1 MLCVISANT
10 ASSVEIH
17 LSWFENKTAF
27 FLAFLQE
34 SGKELDVRKN
44 SDNCCKFLNAA
55 ERFFLFACGFI
66 IFISASSRFWI

>member
-1 MLCVISANT
+1 MFCAISANT
-10 ASSVEIH
+10 ANSVEIL

-34 SGKELDVRKN
+34 SGKELDVRKT
-44 SDNCCKFLNAA
+44 SDNVASFLNAA
-55 ERFFLFACGFI
+55 ERSLFACGYI